1 MIHIFSPIYA
11 QITNP
16 VLDNQKFA
24 TDPQAYASSV
34 IQTVFSLFF
43 IVGILYFIVH
53 FIMAGYHFID
63 GLGDPKRIES
73 ARDQLTYSFVG
84 LIVIFS
90 VFAILRFAGVVLGIT
105 GLQTLT
111 IPWPTL

>member
-1 MIHIFSPIYA
+1 MIHLISPIYA
-11 QITNP
+11 QIHNSA
-16 VLDNQKFA
+16 LRESSSSA
-24 TDPQAYASSV
+24 TPQAYINNV
-34 IQTVFSLFF
+34 LQTVFSLFF
-43 IVGILYFIVH
+43 IVGVLYFAVY

-63 GLGDPKRIES
+63 SLGDPKRIES

-90 VFAILRFAGVVLGIT
+90 VFAILRLAGTVLGIT
-105 GLQTLT
+105 GLRNLS

>member
-1 MIHIFSPIYA
+1 MIHLFSPIYA
-11 QITNP
+11 QICNP
-16 VLDNQKFA
+16 VLKDCSSS
-24 TDPQAYASSV
+24 TDPIPFANNV
-34 IQTVFSLFF
+34 LQTVFSLFF

-63 GLGDPKRIES
+63 SLGDPKRIES

-90 VFAILRFAGVVLGIT
+90 VFAILRLAGTVLGIA
-105 GLQTLT
+105 GLENLS

>member
-1 MIHIFSPIYA
+1 MKHLIPPIYA

-16 VLDNQKFA
+16 VLDNQNFV
-24 TDPQAYASSV
+24 TNPQGYASSV
-34 IQTVFSLFF
+34 IQTIFSIFF
-43 IVGILYFIVH
+43 IVGILYFIWH

-84 LIVIFS
+84 LVVIFS
-90 VFAILRFAGVVLGIT
+90 VFALLRFAGLVLGIT
-105 GLQTLT
+105 GLQTLS